1 MLNLYAL
8 ERQIQERMA
17 LGQVPGLALAI
28 VHNLEVTYARG
39 FGLTSVEDGGL
50 PVTADTLFRA
60 GSLTKALT
68 SLAVMRLVESEALN
82 LDRPVAAY
90 VPGLQFSDEGAAE
103 RITLRMLLSHTA
115 GLPTS
120 HTPFGRRGPGG
131 LAQYV
136 HTDVP
141 NYPFVAPPG
150 KLYAYSNPGVRI
162 AGYIAQTV
170 AKQPYLQLMQD
181 LVFDPLDMGR
191 TTFDPTVAMTY
202 PVAQSHDLCDD
213 GSLRVQHR
221 FADDSGGYP
230 SGGVITTALDLTHLA
245 LMHLDGGRYRGRQI
259 LAPASLSEMQAVQAD
274 RYTVAGGR
282 YGLGLS
288 IDIYKGLRRLAHDGS
303 ISTFGSKLAMIPE
316 AGAAVIL
323 LFNRAP
329 GFWAQAQEIVDG
341 ILDQLLELPPG
352 TTIPQPVEPDRSLW
366 PGYTGAYLGDWRG
379 LALVEAVADGLTLNW
394 NGQAMR
400 LQALRDDLYFGQRA
414 GSTDL
419 ASVGFVPEGKS
430 AAQYVQINSSP
441 CRRLAHEVPT
451 IAPGAACR
459 AYPGTYS
466 GVETLIVHL
475 EEDGLSVYAED
486 TGQEMP
492 CVPLSDTLF
501 ACDVGLLEFLID
513 ERGAVDS
520 LRFGRTYTLH
530 RQGAPAR
537 IEW

>member
-17 LGQVPGLALAI
+17 RWQVPGLALAI
-28 VHNLEVTYARG
+28 VHNLEVVYARG

-50 PVTADTLFRA
+50 PVTPATLFRA
-60 GSLTKALT
+60 GSITKALT
-68 SLAVMRLVESEALN
+68 SLAVMRLVESGALD
-82 LDRPVAAY
+82 LDRPVAAC
-90 VPGLQFSDEGAAE
+90 VPGLGFSDEGAAD

-120 HTPFGRRGPGG
+120 HTPFGRRGPSG
-131 LAQYV
+131 LADYV
-136 HTDVP
+136 RTDVP

-150 KLYAYSNPGVRI
+150 TLYAYSNPGVRI

-181 LVFDPLDMGR
+181 LVFDPLEMGR

-259 LAPASLSEMQAVQAD
+259 LAPSSLSEMQSPQAD
-274 RYTVAGGR
+274 RYTATGGG

-288 IDIYKGLRRLAHDGS
+288 IDTYKGLRRLAHDGS

-329 GFWAQAQEIVDG
+329 GFWTQAQVIVDG

-352 TTIPQPVEPDRSLW
+352 TTMPQPAEANRSLW
-366 PGYTGAYLGDWRG
+366 PGYSGAYLGDWRG
-379 LALVEAVADGLTLNW
+379 LAFIEAMGDSLVLNW
-394 NGQAMR
+394 NGQEVG
-400 LQALRDDLYFGQRA
+400 LLPLRDDLFFGQRA
-414 GSTDL
+414 GSRDL
-419 ASVGFVPEGKS
+419 VSVGFVPEGKS

-441 CRRLAHEVPT
+441 CRRLAHEVST
-451 IAPGAACR
+451 IAPSAAWR

-466 GVETLIVHL
+466 GVETLVVHL
-475 EEDGLSVYAED
+475 EEDGLRVYSED
-486 TGQEMP
+486 AGREMP
-492 CVPLSDTLF
+492 CVPLNDTLF
-501 ACDVGLLEFLID
+501 ACDVGMLEFLID
-513 ERGAVDS
+513 ERGTVDS
-520 LRFGRTYTLH
+520 LRFGRTYTLY
-530 RQGAPAR
+530 RQSAPAR
-537 IEW
+537 IES